1 MKTSIAIIGGGYAG
15 TILAR
20 KIIEQTVN
28 VQITIFNHSTKISKG
43 VAYDCNQKSSLLNVP
58 AGKISALPEDA
69 NHFLDWCLTRPTYQ
83 KDSREL
89 IAGSFLPRS
98 LYGEYLHETWLDTV
112 EKAKQNKVDLTVIPE
127 KVVYLKATET
137 GIELHTETATQHFDK
152 CVIATG
158 NELPGKPKNIE
169 SEFLKSERYF
179 NNPWDVDYHKID
191 KSLPT
196 LIIGNGLTMV
206 DIVLNMR
213 DNHFYQ
219 KIISISPNGF
229 NILPHRNFGFTYTGA
244 LANIAF
250 PISLLELIKMFNRE
264 MKNLKKFGVSPEPII
279 DALRPNTQKIWQQFS
294 SEEKAKFMAR
304 VRHLWGVARH
314 RIPFVSYD
322 TIMKEQVNQQ
332 LNILAGKITS
342 VQENKD
348 GIEVKIWDKRTKREI
363 SVMVGAIVNC
373 TGPETNI
380 TRTANP
386 LLNQMLTDGII
397 SQDELS
403 LGLRANCK
411 NFRTIQKNG
420 TENQN
425 IYAIGSLLKGELW
438 ETTAVSDLRV
448 QAKELAQEL
457 TKDIPK
463 T

>member
-28 VQITIFNHSTKISKG
+28 VQITIFNSSTEISKG

-58 AGKISALPEDA
+58 AGKISALPEDV
-69 NHFLDWCLTRPTYQ
+69 NHFLDWCLKHPTY
-83 KDSREL
+83 KNDSREL
-89 IAGSFLPRS
+89 IAGAFLPRQ
-98 LYGEYLHETWLDTV
+98 LYGAYLNEVWEETV
-112 EKAKQNKVDLTVIPE
+112 KIAKDNNVSLQVLNE
-127 KVVYLKATET
+127 KVNHLVVADNHVNLQTESST
-137 GIELHTETATQHFDK
+137 YQFDK
-152 CVIATG
+152 CVLATG

-169 SEFLKSERYF
+169 SEFLNSDRYY

-213 DNHFYQ
+213 DNHYYQ

-244 LANIAF
+244 LANIEF
-250 PISLLELIKMFNRE
+250 PISLLELITLFNRE

-279 DALRPNTQKIWQQFS
+279 DALRPNTQKIWQQFTS
-294 SEEKAKFMAR
+294 DEKAKFMTR

-348 GIEVKIWDKRTKREI
+348 GIEVKIWDKRTKREV
-363 SVMVGAIVNC
+363 SVMVGAIINC

-380 TRTANP
+380 TKSNNV
-386 LLNQMLTDGII
+386 LLNQLYAEGII
-397 SQDELS
+397 NQDPLF
-403 LGLRANCK
+403 LGISTNCK
-411 NFRTIQKNG
+411 NYKTLQKNG
-420 TENQN
+420 AENQN

-438 ETTAVSDLRV
+438 ETTAVGDLRV